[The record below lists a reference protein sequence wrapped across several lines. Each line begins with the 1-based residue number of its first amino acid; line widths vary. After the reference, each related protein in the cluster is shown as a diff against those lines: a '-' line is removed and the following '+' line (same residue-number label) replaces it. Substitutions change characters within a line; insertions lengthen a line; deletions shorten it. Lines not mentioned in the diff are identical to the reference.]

1 MQLWAHAYRQKF
13 HNRVDTNN
21 ITESFNNVLRKRYLP
36 LRHDTT
42 IFALVQV
49 LVEVVF
55 PEQETR
61 YIQAIVKLTKQYRV
75 PRYSLPMWLQGRP
88 HSIQGICLLNIE
100 RGKAISKSQIT
111 ETETNGNFCLQASAK
126 AAGDTEDGKWIVSIP
141 NGHCSCPS
149 FVSSHVP
156 CKHMFAVIHH
166 YPTWTWE
173 SLPLELTNSPHM
185 VLDASAIDS
194 VLHTEPPEST
204 SFSTD
209 NATSSSAEFIPT
221 TTSHG
226 RQLHSMQKKM
236 EDVLGRCRSLAFLT
250 SDVHALESA
259 YEQCIAVLDALTSAA
274 TSTTDA
280 VIPPVFHEIA
290 KAGVAEF
297 KSTTKTL
304 CRAKSKGRNKQS
316 DQQCPPKHSK
326 QDDNNSSN
334 QLEHA

>member
-1 MQLWAHAYRQKF
+1 
-13 HNRVDTNN
+13 
-21 ITESFNNVLRKRYLP
+21 
-36 LRHDTT
+36 
-42 IFALVQV
+42 
-49 LVEVVF
+49 
-55 PEQETR
+55 
-61 YIQAIVKLTKQYRV
+61 
-75 PRYSLPMWLQGRP
+75 MWLQGRP

-194 VLHTEPPEST
+194 VLHTEPPESPEST

-209 NATSSSAEFIPT
+209 NATIVP
-221 TTSHG
+221 
-226 RQLHSMQKKM
+226 
-236 EDVLGRCRSLAFLT
+236 
-250 SDVHALESA
+250 
-259 YEQCIAVLDALTSAA
+259 VLDLYPLLLV
-274 TSTTDA
+274 TD
-280 VIPPVFHEIA
+280 
-290 KAGVAEF
+290 GNC
-297 KSTTKTL
+297 TQ
-304 CRAKSKGRNKQS
+304 CRRKWRMSLVDA
-316 DQQCPPKHSK
+316 DH
-326 QDDNNSSN
+326 
-334 QLEHA
+334 LLF